1 VYLDAEDLE
10 FHIVSLFNKQWQFE
24 AGAIEVSGTG
34 NKEELCIH
42 SKGLPAYWGVTFERV
57 LVVQAF
63 TRNIAHYK
71 TRSTSWEM
79 NAKGF

>member
-42 SKGLPAYWGVTFERV
+42 SKGLPAY
-57 LVVQAF
+57 
-63 TRNIAHYK
+63 
-71 TRSTSWEM
+71 
-79 NAKGF
+79 